1 MIIAYNK
8 ILKGGKDI
16 SKKSEGEKTKRSM
29 GRREAR
35 EEKIRLSMAR
45 LKDYDRAM
53 IASRLVLDDKFYM
66 ATEKA
71 VKEKDEEMFKDTCKK
86 AKIPED
92 LANHMWK
99 IVDASW
105 ETVYSKQNPNPFW

>member
-1 MIIAYNK
+1 
-8 ILKGGKDI
+8 
-16 SKKSEGEKTKRSM
+16 
-29 GRREAR
+29 
-35 EEKIRLSMAR
+35 MAR

-53 IASRLVLDDKFYM
+53 VASRLVLDEKFYE
-66 ATEKA
+66 ATEKS
-71 VKEKDEEMFKDTCKK
+71 VKEKDEGLFRATCKK
-86 AKIPED
+86 AKIPDD

>member
-1 MIIAYNK
+1 
-8 ILKGGKDI
+8 
-16 SKKSEGEKTKRSM
+16 
-29 GRREAR
+29 
-35 EEKIRLSMAR
+35 MAR

-53 IASRLVLDDKFYM
+53 IASRLVIDDRFYM

-71 VKEKDEEMFKDTCKK
+71 VKEKDEKMFKDTCKK
-86 AKIPED
+86 AKIPVD